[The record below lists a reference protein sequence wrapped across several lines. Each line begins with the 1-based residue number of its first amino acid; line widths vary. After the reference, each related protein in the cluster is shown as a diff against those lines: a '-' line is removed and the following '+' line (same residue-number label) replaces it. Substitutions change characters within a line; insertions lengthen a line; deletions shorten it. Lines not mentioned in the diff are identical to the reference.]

1 MKKLLIVMISLALA
15 GSVSAQRFGGHG
27 VGYAGSR
34 VGITGGFYPYYGI
47 GFGFGPFY
55 PYYPYGNGYNNRPSK
70 MTMQIQDIKN
80 DYNDKIWS
88 AKHDT
93 SLTRK
98 ERRMKVHELKVERD
112 NSINDL
118 KRNYYKY

>member
-15 GSVSAQRFGGHG
+15 GSVSAQRIGGHG
-27 VGYAGSR
+27 FYGAPR
-34 VGITGGFYPYYGI
+34 VVVTGGYYPYYGL

-55 PYYPYGNGYNNRPSK
+55 PYPYGYGYGYNRPSK
-70 MTMQIQDIKN
+70 MSMQIQDIKN
-80 DYNDKIWS
+80 DYKDKIWS

-98 ERRMKVHELKVERD
+98 ERRMKVTYM
-112 NSINDL
+112 
-118 KRNYYKY
+118 KRRVLVMRATVR

>member
-15 GSVSAQRFGGHG
+15 GSVSAQRIGGHG
-27 VGYAGSR
+27 GFYSAPR
-34 VGITGGFYPYYGI
+34 VIVTGGFYPYYGL

-55 PYYPYGNGYNNRPSK
+55 PYYPYGYGYNNRSSK

-80 DYNDKIWS
+80 DYQDKIWS
-88 AKHDT
+88 ARHDM

-98 ERRMKVHELKVERD
+98 ERKMKVHELKMERD
-112 NSINDL
+112 NAINDL
-118 KRNYYKY
+118 KRNYYKN